1 MPDHPPRTFEGS
13 PAARWAVRPALVC
26 LAYLL
31 LFGGFLSVYRP
42 KSSESGTVA
51 VPVLGKLPLLD
62 WITLCA
68 LVVVLLV
75 AVPSIVKWPQR
86 VRSRLAA
93 LGRDPVAVVGA
104 AVLLATLLTATV
116 GQHLIDPPAFDPSIV
131 YNPPIG
137 ASIETWR
144 TTGCT
149 GTVSGEYCHGS
160 TRHLLGTNHAGNSML
175 SVVVYGLWTSIR
187 VGVSTAVV
195 AGGIGTVV
203 GVVAGTVGGKA
214 DTILM
219 RYVDVQSAVPAFFAY
234 AILTLALRS
243 PGDLELMI
251 VVFGLTSWGG
261 VARVTRSE
269 VLRIREKQF
278 LRAARSAGAG
288 PLYLIRAHVFPNVG
302 ATVSVQLTTLLS
314 LYMLYEAALSFLE
327 LGETDPETY
336 SLGTAIA
343 TGFESPQVFHWWDV
357 WWVVAVPA
365 VALTVLIVS
374 VLVVG
379 DRVTGR
385 DSRSQ

>member
-1 MPDHPPRTFEGS
+1 
-13 PAARWAVRPALVC
+13 
-26 LAYLL
+26 
-31 LFGGFLSVYRP
+31 
-42 KSSESGTVA
+42 
-51 VPVLGKLPLLD
+51 
-62 WITLCA
+62 
-68 LVVVLLV
+68 
-75 AVPSIVKWPQR
+75 
-86 VRSRLAA
+86 
-93 LGRDPVAVVGA
+93 
-104 AVLLATLLTATV
+104 
-116 GQHLIDPPAFDPSIV
+116 
-131 YNPPIG
+131 
-137 ASIETWR
+137 
-144 TTGCT
+144 
-149 GTVSGEYCHGS
+149 
-160 TRHLLGTNHAGNSML
+160 
-175 SVVVYGLWTSIR
+175 
-187 VGVSTAVV
+187 
-195 AGGIGTVV
+195 
-203 GVVAGTVGGKA
+203 
-214 DTILM
+214 M

-288 PLYLIRAHVFPNVG
+288 PLYLIRAHVLPNVG

-379 DRVTGR
+379 DRVTGS